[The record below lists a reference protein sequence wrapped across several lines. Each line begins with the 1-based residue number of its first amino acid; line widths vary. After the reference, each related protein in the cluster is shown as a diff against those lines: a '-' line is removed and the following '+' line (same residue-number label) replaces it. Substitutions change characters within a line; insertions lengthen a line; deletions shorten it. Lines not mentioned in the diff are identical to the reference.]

1 MEKTDTEIEGSDIKY
16 YHDSADPKD
25 NKKTSPPE
33 DEKITIPALW
43 AFEVYTPSYIAN
55 LHDGIKNH
63 GWSENEWN
71 LSSDFQNTL
80 NKLRYRASGY
90 GWINLGY
97 IIDIENESW
106 WPNTKKTKLP
116 KGIKAIKGSLLQF
129 LPSTTIFAC
138 QFILDDE
145 LASSIEIPLRETYST
160 FKEKING
167 GHIYNDVIHQKEDA
181 VLLAREYLKNL
192 CTSWFS
198 QNFPG
203 LFSSGNFGKT
213 FPTCE
218 YLTFEKYSPS
228 NEKEI
233 KFSRDYLYIL
243 GLSDNFDTWHCDQ
256 LAGLFLQLKYDMK
269 NIVLYGNYHEI
280 LSNKDLKSY
289 GTEKKDRILNFL
301 NYIDIT
307 LGIWVLQCLTSTFEN
322 RLTKLRDSYG
332 TIDINKLSTE
342 PSLLVELDTKVLEN
356 QKNIS
361 PFLHELKS
369 FCEHQGSFMH
379 DIYEFKATHKMYKND
394 DGLFNTIRKNLMFL
408 GDYLSR
414 NEKLLQNTANANRQI
429 ATVISSNDV
438 AKTNIGL
445 QKQMNLMTLVILF
458 FTIIASVSAIIEI
471 QKKFDLYAIFR
482 NVIIYIKSII

>member
-1 MEKTDTEIEGSDIKY
+1 MKKASVKHICFDLDGTLI
-16 YHDSADPKD
+16 DSKVTILKSTIATLKAL
-25 NKKTSPPE
+25 NIGASLPE
-33 DEKITIPALW
+33 DKFFTMIGMH
-43 AFEVYTPSYIAN
+43 F
-55 LHDGIKNH
+55 
-63 GWSENEWN
+63 
-71 LSSDFQNTL
+71 
-80 NKLRYRASGY
+80 
-90 GWINLGY
+90 
-97 IIDIENESW
+97 IDIFNEFNIDV
-106 WPNTKKTKLP
+106 PDFNK
-116 KGIKAIKGSLLQF
+116 
-129 LPSTTIFAC
+129 
-138 QFILDDE
+138 FISVYKSIYFNFIDD
-145 LASSIEIPLRETYST
+145 SIP
-160 FKEKING
+160 
-167 GHIYNDVIHQKEDA
+167 
-181 VLLAREYLKNL
+181 
-192 CTSWFS
+192 
-198 QNFPG
+198 FPG
-203 LFSSGNFGKT
+203 VAEVLKHF
-213 FPTCE
+213 
-218 YLTFEKYSPS
+218 